1 MTQMLTLNHFIGLS
15 AVLFAIGLYGV
26 LARRNLVVI
35 LMSIEILLN
44 AILIN
49 FVAIARFNNN
59 VQGDLFAIFI
69 IAIAAAEVGL
79 GLAIFLNVFKHNNSI
94 DLGVLNELK
103 H

>member
-1 MTQMLTLNHFIGLS
+1 MAFS
-15 AVLFAIGLYGV
+15 AILFAIGLYGV
-26 LARRNLVVI
+26 LARRNLVII

-44 AILIN
+44 ALLIN

-94 DLGVLNELK
+94 DIGVLNELK